1 MFKIRRSEERGAGD
15 HGWLKSYHTFSFAEY
30 YDPSFMSFRTLRV
43 INEDK
48 IAGGGGFPTHPH
60 RDMEIVT
67 YMIDGELVHKD
78 SMGNSEVI
86 RRGEVQY
93 MCAGTGIAHSE
104 FNAHQDREAHLL
116 QIWIMPDKTQL
127 KPGYGQKSFLD
138 EFSKGNL
145 VKVLSSDGSDGS
157 VKIHQDAKLWVG
169 WLKPQ
174 TLSLPLSSLRHGW
187 LQVVKGEI
195 EMAGNILKAGDA
207 VAISSEADPQISL
220 TNEAEIL
227 FFDLA

>member
-1 MFKIRRSEERGAGD
+1 MLKIRKSNERGAGD
-15 HGWLKSYHTFSFAEY
+15 HGWLKSYHTFSFADY
-30 YDPSFMSFRTLRV
+30 YDPSNMSFRTLRV

-67 YMIDGELVHKD
+67 YMIEGELAHRD

-104 FNAHQDREAHLL
+104 FNAHQDKEAHLL

-127 KPGYGQKSFLD
+127 KPGYGQKSFMD
-138 EFSKGNL
+138 EFSKGHL

-174 TLSLPLSSLRHGW
+174 TLTLPLSSHRHGW

-195 EMAGNILKAGDA
+195 EMAGNLLKAGDA
-207 VAISSEADPQISL
+207 VAMSNENDPQISL
-220 TNEAEIL
+220 KNNAEIL